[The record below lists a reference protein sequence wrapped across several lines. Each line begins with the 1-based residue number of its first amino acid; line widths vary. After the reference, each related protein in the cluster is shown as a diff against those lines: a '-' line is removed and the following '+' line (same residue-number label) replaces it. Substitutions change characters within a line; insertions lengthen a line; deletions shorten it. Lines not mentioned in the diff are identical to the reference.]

1 MTPRF
6 EVDYKQRLE
15 QRRTA
20 SNAVRMPRLGYA
32 RYRVYRIKIKDTQYT
47 ASGIWGSL
55 SVPSAAKLVVMK
67 NRQAGQSCWLQEFD
81 WMFDND
87 SINFVKGVLDYDVRW
102 LKPKH
107 VTMLSIKGHR
117 VVLERA
123 L

>member
-32 RYRVYRIKIKDTQYT
+32 RYRVYGIKIKDTRST

-67 NRQAGQSCWLQEFD
+67 NRQAGQGYWMHEFD
-81 WMFDND
+81 WMFDNAD
-87 SINFVKGVLDYDVRW
+87 LAVVRDVLDYDVRW